1 MGRLQAVIYKA
12 PQEELLWD
20 ISQLLRGLALSVGRP
35 RSLTGGAVQTGG
47 AAAGHLGRVM
57 PGACQQLPSSLWP
70 PFLPEHTDGP
80 LPPGL
85 LLKVPR
91 IHPRDVLLRASA
103 AGCTLA
109 KNSQTWAW
117 KGQDG
122 GWGAAVLG
130 PSPRGYLGVW
140 RRQLPCPRFSF
151 HSLPGAP
158 GLIIRNFQVTGTLA
172 LTLGLAKG
180 QRTCQNPH
188 LGDLMLM
195 TSCLVFW

>member
-35 RSLTGGAVQTGG
+35 RSQEVLSRQGEQQQATWAES
-47 AAAGHLGRVM
+47 
-57 PGACQQLPSSLWP
+57 CQEHASSFLLPCGLLFSRS
-70 PFLPEHTDGP
+70 TDGP

-122 GWGAAVLG
+122 GWGAAVLS

-180 QRTCQNPH
+180 QRTCQNRH

>member
-20 ISQLLRGLALSVGRP
+20 ISQLLKKRLGSVSRKA
-35 RSLTGGAVQTGG
+35 SLTGGADQTGG
-47 AAAGHLGRVM
+47 AAAGHLGRVI
-57 PGACQQLPSSLWP
+57 PGAASSLLLP
-70 PFLPEHTDGP
+70 CGLPFSRSTDGP

-117 KGQDG
+117 KGRDG
-122 GWGAAVLG
+122 AWGAAVLR
-130 PSPRGYLGVW
+130 PSPRGYLGA
-140 RRQLPCPRFSF
+140 
-151 HSLPGAP
+151 SLPL
-158 GLIIRNFQVTGTLA
+158 LIIPFTPGGSWVNY
-172 LTLGLAKG
+172 
-180 QRTCQNPH
+180 
-188 LGDLMLM
+188 
-195 TSCLVFW
+195 